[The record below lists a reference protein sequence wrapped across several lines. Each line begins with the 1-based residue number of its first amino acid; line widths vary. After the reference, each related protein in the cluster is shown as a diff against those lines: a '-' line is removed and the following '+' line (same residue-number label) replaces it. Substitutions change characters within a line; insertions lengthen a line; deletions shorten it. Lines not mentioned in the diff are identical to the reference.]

1 MNILCCEGSVLPL
14 LILLARRLLYKIHV
28 YLHSVGVAVR
38 TELIAGGIFA
48 RIMKSLHFCPREFN
62 SYPEMPEIRIN
73 SADKHLYFCT
83 DYLCVGQADFAAAYE
98 QND

>member
-1 MNILCCEGSVLPL
+1 LPL

-48 RIMKSLHFCPREFN
+48 RIMKSLHSSLYGARTWQYSMVINLFVDWRLVKKNFT
-62 SYPEMPEIRIN
+62 YPEVR
-73 SADKHLYFCT
+73 
-83 DYLCVGQADFAAAYE
+83 
-98 QND
+98 